1 LGSGL
6 GSGPPTGY
14 RERCTAH
21 STDTENPQNTDR
33 VDRAFEY
40 MHFLIGRFVDSD
52 KHLPQARLPFDP
64 SLSRRYPAGKAGR
77 EGPYRQQRALDKCAS
92 LEQPRGAQYVP
103 MGGRLI
109 PLQEVHHRKPEGAK

>member
-1 LGSGL
+1 MGSGL

-21 STDTENPQNTDR
+21 STE
-33 VDRAFEY
+33 FEY

-52 KHLPQARLPFDP
+52 KHLPQAHLPFDP

-77 EGPYRQQRALDKCAS
+77 EGPYLQQRALDKCAS
-92 LEQPRGAQYVP
+92 LEQPRVAQYVP